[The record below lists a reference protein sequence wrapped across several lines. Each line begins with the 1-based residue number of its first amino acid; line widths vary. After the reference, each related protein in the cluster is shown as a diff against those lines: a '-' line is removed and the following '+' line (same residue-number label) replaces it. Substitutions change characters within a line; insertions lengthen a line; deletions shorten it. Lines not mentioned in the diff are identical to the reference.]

1 MEKVYRVSYILSG
14 ITERTDDFTADGMA
28 NGFNVAHMA
37 DNSTESAINA
47 IREQFNGVWGF
58 DPNGIEIKS
67 IDVGHYEYQP
77 DPRCNLPFFKGK
89 KVFVV
94 D

>member
-1 MEKVYRVSYILSG
+1 MKKVYRVSYILNG
-14 ITERTDDFTADGMA
+14 ITSRTDDFNAEGMSH
-28 NGFNVAHMA
+28 GFNVAHMA

-58 DPNGIEIKS
+58 DPNDIEIKS
-67 IDVGHYEYQP
+67 IVSGHYEYQP
-77 DPRCNLPFFKGK
+77 DPRCNLPFFTGK
-89 KVFVV
+89 KVFVA